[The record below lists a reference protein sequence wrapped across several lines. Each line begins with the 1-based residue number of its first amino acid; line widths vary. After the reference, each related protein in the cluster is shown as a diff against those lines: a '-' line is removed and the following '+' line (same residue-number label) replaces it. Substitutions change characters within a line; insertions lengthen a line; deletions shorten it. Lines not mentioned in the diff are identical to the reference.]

1 MSKKRMFSLAMAAMM
16 MLSATAYGATVDG
29 TNPSDLEKEDGKFS
43 VTYTEATD
51 GKEYMIWAVKGRETD
66 ASKVSFSQEN
76 VMYINQ
82 NTASGSS
89 VTFDAFLPM
98 KAVESTVL
106 VSGQDMDAPIIVGY
120 IKGEGNTISGNIGLG
135 GRTSGKLAGAVV
147 TLTSTTD
154 ATVTYTATTLADG
167 TFVLENVADG
177 TYKMKVEKGS
187 YLSYT
192 DKTFE
197 VSADTTWTEEI
208 ELIPGDINGSGRIDA
223 TDFKMLKQNLLSRG
237 PDLPTDLNGSGRVD
251 ATDFKLLKQ
260 NLLKRATTVG

>member
-1 MSKKRMFSLAMAAMM
+1 MSKKRMFSLAMAAT
-16 MLSATAYGATVDG
+16 MLFSATAYGAEVNG
-29 TNPSDLEKEDGKFS
+29 TNPSDLEKEGGKFS

-120 IKGEGNTISGNIGLG
+120 IKGEGNNISGKIGLQ
-135 GRTSGKLAGAVV
+135 GRSDGDLNGITITFKNAENEY
-147 TLTSTTD
+147 
-154 ATVTYTATTLADG
+154 TVIADENG
-167 TFVLENVADG
+167 EFVLNGVADG
-177 TYKMKVEKGS
+177 TYEMSVSKNG
-187 YLSYT
+187 YLRRV
-192 DKTFE
+192 DKTIE
-197 VSADTTWTEEI
+197 VNSETVWEEEWTVKAQ
-208 ELIPGDINGSGRIDA
+208 LLAGDINGDDVIDYF
-223 TDFKMLKQNLLSRG
+223 DLQPLLNNYDNEG
-237 PDLPTDLNGSGRVD
+237 VGDINEDGVVDYFDMQPLLNNYD
-251 ATDFKLLKQ
+251 AY
-260 NLLKRATTVG
+260 VE

>member
-1 MSKKRMFSLAMAAMM
+1 MSKKRMFSLAMAAT
-16 MLSATAYGATVDG
+16 MLFSATAYGAEVNG
-29 TNPSDLEKEDGKFS
+29 TNPFDLEKEGGKFS

-51 GKEYMIWAVKGRETD
+51 GKEYIIWAVKGRETD

-120 IKGEGNTISGNIGLG
+120 IKGEGNTISGTIGLS
-135 GRTSGKLAGAVV
+135 GRKTNFGGAVV
-147 TLTSTTD
+147 TLVNVETSEEF
-154 ATVTYTATTLADG
+154 TATTDTNNAFEMVVPSGVYKLMITKDG
-167 TFVLENVADG
+167 
-177 TYKMKVEKGS
+177 

-192 DKTFE
+192 NKTYE
-197 VSADTTWTEEI
+197 VSSESEWTEEI
-208 ELIPGDINGSGRIDA
+208 SLLPGDFNG
-223 TDFKMLKQNLLSRG
+223 N
-237 PDLPTDLNGSGRVD
+237 GRVELQD
-251 ATDFKLLKQ
+251 YGIFRSKFGGTDSLVDLDGNGRVALPDYGLFRSNFGASK
-260 NLLKRATTVG
+260 TVIE